1 MISLIELSY
10 IKDNIVTQ
18 MRHMENADCRTT
30 AAAAIV
36 LLMAHHPEEVIERL
50 LLQPLPLDRATELC
64 WKEIG
69 NNDFGHRVRFNL
81 FT

>member
-1 MISLIELSY
+1 
-10 IKDNIVTQ
+10 
-18 MRHMENADCRTT
+18 MENAECRIT

-36 LLMAHHPEEVIERL
+36 LLMEHHPEEVIERL

-69 NNDFGHRVRFNL
+69 NNDLGHRVRFYSL
-81 FT
+81 RCIYIYIDIHTHTHTIYYI